1 MFGVPYKDRDR
12 RRAYGRD
19 WMRRNLDKARLAM
32 RRWRAEHPEEHR
44 ERRRDWEARSREI
57 RRTIWQRRRA
67 RILGAEGSYTVTEW
81 LELVASCGGR
91 CGYCGAP
98 GALAV
103 DHRLP
108 IARGGTNR
116 IENLIP
122 ACKTCNSRKHLMT
135 EEEFRARLAR
145 ERGDAA

>member
-1 MFGVPYKDRDR
+1 MFGVAYKDRDR

-91 CGYCGAP
+91 WGYLGGP
-98 GALAV
+98 GG
-103 DHRLP
+103 LP
-108 IARGGTNR
+108 VSDWSTIARGRPNP
-116 IENLIP
+116 I
-122 ACKTCNSRKHLMT
+122 
-135 EEEFRARLAR
+135 
-145 ERGDAA
+145 

>member
-1 MFGVPYKDRDR
+1 MFGVPYKDLDR

-32 RRWRAEHPEEHR
+32 RRWRAEHPKEHR

-91 CGYCGAP
+91 CCYFGAP
-98 GALAV
+98 GAPAV

-108 IARGGTNR
+108 IGPGGTNR
-116 IENLIP
+116 TGNLLP
-122 ACKTCNSRKHLMT
+122 AFETGHSP
-135 EEEFRARLAR
+135 
-145 ERGDAA
+145 

>member
-1 MFGVPYKDRDR
+1 MFGVPYKDLDR

-32 RRWRAEHPEEHR
+32 RRWRAEHPKEHR

-81 LELVASCGGR
+81 VELVASCGGR

-98 GALAV
+98 RPLPGDQRGPRAPGGPNPV
-103 DHRLP
+103 DK
-108 IARGGTNR
+108 
-116 IENLIP
+116 LIP
-122 ACKTCNSRKHLMT
+122 ARQTTKPRKHMMN
-135 EEEFRARLAR
+135 AR
-145 ERGDAA
+145 E

>member
-32 RRWRAEHPEEHR
+32 RRWRAEHPKEHR

-81 LELVASCGGR
+81 VELVASCGGR
-91 CGYCGAP
+91 YSYCGAP
-98 GALAV
+98 GPLAV
-103 DHRLP
+103 DHRVP

-116 IENLIP
+116 IDNLIP